1 VADGSRQLGY
11 TTAME
16 DLRSLLSRLGY
27 NSALF
32 SEHSGKRGGATTAA
46 ERGMSDQDLRR
57 FGGWRSQGMATKYT
71 DVSTEKRLKLSEML
85 L

>member
-1 VADGSRQLGY
+1 
-11 TTAME
+11 
-16 DLRSLLSRLGY
+16 
-27 NSALF
+27 
-32 SEHSGKRGGATTAA
+32 
-46 ERGMSDQDLRR
+46 MSDQDLRR